1 MTNGF
6 KKDWQ
11 YYKFCLYGFLKNQR
25 FFEPFILLIFL
36 QNKDLSYTQ
45 IGALYSIRFILRTL
59 FEIPSGIAADAIGR
73 RVTMLFSYAF
83 YMASFLG
90 YFFADSFLW
99 LIFPTVLFALGDA
112 FRTGTHKAMIFE
124 YLKSQGWQDQKIDY
138 YGHTRSWSQSGSA
151 ISSLIAAGL
160 VLLSKNYNA
169 VFLYSFI
176 PYSIGFALL
185 ASYPKFLDGKTK
197 NKDVKLRDAFTGIIS
212 SSYRSMSRL
221 ANLRLT
227 LNVAIFSGF
236 YHASKDYLQIL
247 ISSMAV
253 TMPLALTPDLSEKE
267 TTIIRIGVIYF
278 VLYFLTAYASKNTG
292 KLNSLFQSTGRYLN
306 VSLVA
311 GLLTGIAA
319 GVFFRSDLTAI
330 AVIFFIFIL
339 VIENFRRPA
348 GVATIAGQFEEK
360 ILASVLSA
368 ESQISSVTGA
378 ILSFGIGV
386 IADLA
391 GPGLAIMIMCMI
403 LLLLFPFVRLST
415 K

>member
-151 ISSLIAAGL
+151 ISSLIAACL